1 MSPQGSLATG
11 ERVYLRRL
19 RPRDCDAFVAAV
31 RASRKLHRPWV
42 TPADTEEAFEEKLRR
57 SRGPSDDRLVICRIE
72 DDALVGNFSLGQIFH
87 GPFRSA
93 YLGYYAFMPFAGHGY
108 MREGLS
114 LVCDHAFGM
123 HGLHRLQANIQPG
136 NAASLALVRDAG
148 FTKEGLAR
156 RYLKI
161 GGRWQDHETWALLAE
176 DPRARPHRAARR
188 GA

>member
-1 MSPQGSLATG
+1 MSPRGSLATG

-42 TPADTEEAFEEKLRR
+42 SPADTEEAFVEKLRR

-72 DDALVGNFSLGQIFH
+72 DDALVGAFSLGQIFH
-87 GPFRSA
+87 GPFRNA
-93 YLGYYAFMPFAGHGY
+93 YLGYYAFTPFAGQGY
-108 MREGLS
+108 MREGLA
-114 LVCDHAFGM
+114 LVCDHAFGR
-123 HGLHRLQANIQPG
+123 HTLHRIQANIQPG
-136 NAASLALVRDAG
+136 NTASLALVRGAG

-176 DPRARPHRAARR
+176 DPRSRAPRGTRR

>member
-19 RPRDCDAFVAAV
+19 RPHDGDAFVAAV
-31 RASRKLHRPWV
+31 LASRKLHRPWV
-42 TPADTEEAFEEKLRR
+42 TPAETAEAFAEKMRR
-57 SRGPSDDRLVICRIE
+57 SRGSSDDRLVICRME
-72 DDALVGNFSLGQIFH
+72 DDALAGTFSLGQIFH
-87 GPFRSA
+87 GPLRSA
-93 YLGYYAFMPFAGHGY
+93 YLGYYAFTPFAGQGY
-108 MREGLS
+108 MREGLA
-114 LVCDHAFGM
+114 LVCDHAFGR
-123 HGLHRLQANIQPG
+123 HALHRIQTNIQPG
-136 NAASLALVRDAG
+136 NTASLALVQSAG

-176 DPRARPHRAARR
+176 DPRWRAPRGTRR